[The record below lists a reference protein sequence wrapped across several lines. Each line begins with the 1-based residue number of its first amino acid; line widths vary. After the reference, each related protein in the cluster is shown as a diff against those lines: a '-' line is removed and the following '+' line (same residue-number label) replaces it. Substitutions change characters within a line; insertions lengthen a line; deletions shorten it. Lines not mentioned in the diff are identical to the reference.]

1 MPSRTARPTP
11 SRRWRLVWPGL
22 LAAAAVFF
30 LLRSGGDPDPPR
42 REPTPDPR
50 PFVAGSGARAALVLP
65 ARGDARRPAVV
76 FLHGWGL
83 TGRRA
88 YRPWLRHLAARGSTV
103 IAPRYQDSLQTP
115 SSEVPD
121 NALAGVRAAVGRLR
135 PAPRRV
141 VVVGHSAGGVL
152 ALDYAVRAPGLGLPP
167 AVAVMV
173 VYPGGAMRTM
183 PPVPEDDPAAL
194 PPTVE
199 RLLVLASPSDTVV
212 GTGPA
217 EAIEQGAT
225 SLPPER
231 RELIS
236 VTDPAAADHFAPVTD
251 TPAAR
256 RVFWQALDELLAA
269 AG

>member
-1 MPSRTARPTP
+1 MFA
-11 SRRWRLVWPGL
+11 
-22 LAAAAVFF
+22 
-30 LLRSGGDPDPPR
+30 LLRCGGDDDRPQ
-42 REPTPDPR
+42 RERAPDPR

-65 ARGDARRPAVV
+65 ARGGTRRPAVV

-88 YRPWLRHLAARGSTV
+88 YRPWLRHLAEGGSTV

-135 PAPRRV
+135 PAPRSV

-152 ALDYAVRAPGLGLPP
+152 AVDYAVRAPELGLPP
-167 AVAVMV
+167 AAAVMV
-173 VYPGGAMRTM
+173 VYPGGALRTM
-183 PPVPEDDPAAL
+183 PPIPQDDPATL
-194 PPTVE
+194 PPTVQ
-199 RLLVLASPSDTVV
+199 RLVVFDSPSDAVV

-217 EAIEQGAT
+217 EAIQQGAT
-225 SLPPER
+225 GLPLEQ
-231 RELIS
+231 RELVS

-256 RVFWQALDELLAA
+256 RVFWRTLDELLSSL
-269 AG
+269 G